1 MVSAGVLVC
10 SEADIEIRTKR
21 VYRSSWT
28 VDASVRSGISNA
40 NPMFVKK
47 DINDH
52 RIQWHSLSA
61 SMEWKE
67 SPLPKDGMVLQMG
80 SHSYTPVLQV
90 PIDV

>member
-1 MVSAGVLVC
+1 
-10 SEADIEIRTKR
+10 
-21 VYRSSWT
+21 
-28 VDASVRSGISNA
+28 
-40 NPMFVKK
+40 MFVKR
-47 DINDH
+47 DLNDH